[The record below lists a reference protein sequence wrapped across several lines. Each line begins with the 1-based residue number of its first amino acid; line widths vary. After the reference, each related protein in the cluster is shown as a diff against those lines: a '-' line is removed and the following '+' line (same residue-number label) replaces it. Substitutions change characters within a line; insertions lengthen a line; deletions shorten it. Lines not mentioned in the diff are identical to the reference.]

1 MEGRGRDRWRE
12 GEKIYELG
20 MQHIREL
27 GRVNSRSE
35 HAVLLLSVSSTGA
48 SRPSQCWQSLSV
60 CDRLFA
66 AWLIRDMCSFPPK
79 YVHSRIYAYASPP
92 LCRSSDQSLCSLPS
106 CYTQPLYAPTDP
118 PSRASSPVPSHISV
132 TAPPMYPPFHAPF
145 LHASLP
151 FPPIFPTS
159 HLSNSTP
166 AIPPHFYS
174 PSKPLVVFPEPYLQ
188 AWQLLQWASS
198 CRHEPRAHA
207 QVSWWDVRVEG

>member
-48 SRPSQCWQSLSV
+48 SRPSQCPQSLSV
-60 CDRLFA
+60 CGRLFA

-106 CYTQPLYAPTDP
+106 YYYPPPLCPHRSPFTRLFPY
-118 PSRASSPVPSHISV
+118 SLSYFHHSSPYVSPLSRPFSTRIS
-132 TAPPMYPPFHAPF
+132 P
-145 LHASLP
+145 LP
-151 FPPIFPTS
+151 S
-159 HLSNSTP
+159 HLSNLPSFQLHP
-166 AIPPHFYS
+166 SYS
-174 PSKPLVVFPEPYLQ
+174 SPLP
-188 AWQLLQWASS
+188 
-198 CRHEPRAHA
+198 
-207 QVSWWDVRVEG
+207 